1 MGSLAR
7 TFIAVISGFLA
18 MTLLVIAGTVAA
30 TALLVPG
37 GLHAVQGQAAP
48 AHLPPAYLAAN
59 LAISLAAAVAGG
71 WLAARLAATAP
82 LAHAAALAGVVLVMS
97 VGSMPAAHPGQ
108 PAWYGWAIAVV
119 GAAGALA
126 GGWLRLRAATTR
138 ARAPRSPAAAAR
150 PSRP

>member
-1 MGSLAR
+1 MRSLSR

-30 TALLVPG
+30 TALLLPG
-37 GLHAVQGQAAP
+37 GLHAVQGRAAP

-71 WLAARLAATAP
+71 WLAARLAVAAP
-82 LAHAAALAGVVLVMS
+82 FAHAAALAGVVLVMS
-97 VGSMPAAHPGQ
+97 VGSMPAAQPGH

-119 GAAGALA
+119 GMAGVLA
-126 GGWLRLRAATTR
+126 GGWLLVAMTHRTRTAAE
-138 ARAPRSPAAAAR
+138 AALGAPA
-150 PSRP
+150 